1 MATIQADIDAL
12 RATLNALRQGSS
24 SIENAFAQA
33 TQAMTALQSGPWA
46 GNHRQQVEAAW
57 ERIRSQY
64 TTLCETLGQLT
75 RRTEQFTN
83 ALEEAGSR
91 FGDGSSAGRNISGS
105 ERMTPIPETPATPP
119 ETAPEPTPAPA
130 TGALPPIL
138 NERIRL
144 SNGSEILV
152 SQLDGRT
159 PVAGMDSIYGKPGQ
173 LPLDAPI
180 TSTPGNRHPELY
192 AAVINQFG
200 VAGNPR
206 YASDNYT
213 YCNTFAG
220 DVMRAMG
227 VPLPTKTELGTG
239 VPGDRATVNATDL
252 NRWLTTQASA
262 HGWREVDP
270 STPEGFRLLKE
281 HVNAGKPALAS
292 DPGHVAVIRPGQHG
306 DSVADLRIAQAGG
319 MNINDVRLGNAG
331 LGSSFRPRYFI
342 HE

>member
-1 MATIQADIDAL
+1 
-12 RATLNALRQGSS
+12 
-24 SIENAFAQA
+24 
-33 TQAMTALQSGPWA
+33 
-46 GNHRQQVEAAW
+46 
-57 ERIRSQY
+57 
-64 TTLCETLGQLT
+64 
-75 RRTEQFTN
+75 
-83 ALEEAGSR
+83 
-91 FGDGSSAGRNISGS
+91 
-105 ERMTPIPETPATPP
+105 MTPIPETPATPP

-159 PVAGMDSIYGKPGQ
+159 PVAGMDSTYGKPGQ

-180 TSTPGNRHPELY
+180 TSAPGNRHPELY

-220 DVMRAMG
+220 DVMRVMG

-239 VPGDRATVNATDL
+239 VPGDRATVNAADL

-270 STPEGFRLLKE
+270 STPEGLRLLKE

-292 DPGHVAVIRPGQHG
+292 DPGHVAVIRPGQQG